1 LLQDRIM
8 ETRRSSPRR
17 GPWTET
23 TRTLIECL
31 RCREVCEDTVTH
43 ALRVGGPAL
52 EDERIGAL
60 LDCADVC
67 RTTATLIRRG
77 SPLAGRTAGIAA
89 DLCERAAEAC
99 AAFAEDRAL
108 AACAETC
115 RRCAAWCRRLATQ
128 DAERAA

>member
-1 LLQDRIM
+1 M
-8 ETRRSSPRR
+8 ETRRSAPRR
-17 GPWTET
+17 VQWTEPS
-23 TRTLIECL
+23 RPLIECL

-43 ALRVGGPAL
+43 ALRVGGPAA

-67 RTTATLIRRG
+67 RTTATFIRRA

-99 AAFAEDRAL
+99 APFAGDAAL
-108 AACAETC
+108 AACAETS
-115 RRCAAWCRRLATQ
+115 RRCAAWCRRLAAPNT
-128 DAERAA
+128 ERAA

>member
-1 LLQDRIM
+1 M
-8 ETRRSSPRR
+8 ETRRLAPRR

-43 ALRVGGPAL
+43 ALRVGGSAA
-52 EDERIGAL
+52 EDERIGAW

-67 RTTATLIRRG
+67 RTTATFIRRG
-77 SPLAGRTAGIAA
+77 SALAGRTAGIAA

-99 AAFAEDRAL
+99 APFAGDGAL
-108 AACAETC
+108 AACAHTC
-115 RRCAAWCRRLATQ
+115 RRCAAWCRRLAAL
-128 DAERAA
+128 DIERAA

>member
-1 LLQDRIM
+1 M
-8 ETRRSSPRR
+8 ETRRLAPRR

-43 ALRVGGPAL
+43 ALRVGGSAA
-52 EDERIGAL
+52 EDERIGAW

-67 RTTATLIRRG
+67 RTTATFIRRG
-77 SPLAGRTAGIAA
+77 SALAGRTAGIAA

-99 AAFAEDRAL
+99 APFAGDGAL
-108 AACAETC
+108 AGCAQTC
-115 RRCAAWCRRLATQ
+115 RRCAAWCRRLAAL
-128 DAERAA
+128 DIERAA

>member
-1 LLQDRIM
+1 M
-8 ETRRSSPRR
+8 ETRRLAPRR

-43 ALRVGGPAL
+43 ALRVGGSAA
-52 EDERIGAL
+52 EDERIGAW

-67 RTTATLIRRG
+67 RTTATFIRRG

-99 AAFAEDRAL
+99 APFAGDGAL
-108 AACAETC
+108 AACAQTC
-115 RRCAAWCRRLATQ
+115 RRCAAWCRRLAAL
-128 DAERAA
+128 DIERAA